1 MAVTRLLM
9 ISPNAADL
17 MLERVAPSL
26 TEHVYFIWQSTSSP
40 PRDSSLQER
49 LHDPW
54 PQLFKYPPDKSIN
67 RYPLDK

>member
-26 TEHVYFIWQSTSSP
+26 TEHVCFIWQSSSSP
-40 PRDSSLQER
+40 PTDSSLQES
-49 LHDPW
+49 LHDNW
-54 PQLFKYPPDKSIN
+54 SENGQDGGRKSKDHF
-67 RYPLDK
+67 RRL

>member
-17 MLERVAPSL
+17 MLEKVAQSL

-40 PRDSSLQER
+40 PRDSSLRER
-49 LHDPW
+49 LHDTW
-54 PQLFKYPPDKSIN
+54 SENGQDGGRKSRDQL
-67 RYPLDK
+67 RRL

>member
-17 MLERVAPSL
+17 VLERVAPSL

-40 PRDSSLQER
+40 PRETLHYKNAYMTPGLKTVKMAAVSS
-49 LHDPW
+49 
-54 PQLFKYPPDKSIN
+54 
-67 RYPLDK
+67 PLVRTV